1 MSKRLINILTLLLV
15 LVLVY
20 LGYSY
25 FVAAPEVE
33 EAPGVTVNTGEG
45 NTSSAEFLD
54 LLLSVKSLSLSK
66 SLFNNVVFR
75 DRLQDFGRELPDRN
89 VGRGNPFAPFGLG
102 GTASSTRLT
111 TSTRATTTASTT
123 SSTPKATTAPKATTT
138 ATSTTPGNFNF

>member
-1 MSKRLINILTLLLV
+1 MSKRLINILTLLLIIV
-15 LVLVY
+15 LAY
-20 LGYSY
+20 FGYKY

-33 EAPGVTVNTGEG
+33 EAPGVTVSAGEG

-75 DRLQDFGRELPDRN
+75 DRLQDFGRELPERN

-111 TSTRATTTASTT
+111 TSNRATTTSTT
-123 SSTPKATTAPKATTT
+123 IAPATTAPKATTT
-138 ATSTTPGNFNF
+138 ATSTTPAPGNFNF